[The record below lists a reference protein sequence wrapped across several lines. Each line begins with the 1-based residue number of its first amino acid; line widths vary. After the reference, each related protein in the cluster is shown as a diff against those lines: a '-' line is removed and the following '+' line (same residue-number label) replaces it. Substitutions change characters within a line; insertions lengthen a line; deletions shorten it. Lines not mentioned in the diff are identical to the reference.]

1 MVNQLLVQNNLEREG
16 LHSVNTKKKKSRQQL
31 KSLKG
36 GELFQGEVGIPIGI
50 KDSEA
55 ESLGSIPSEYD
66 SHEEMQSQEQI
77 NVPI

>member
-1 MVNQLLVQNNLEREG
+1 MVNQVLVQNNLDREG
-16 LHSVNTKKKKSRQQL
+16 QQAVNSKKKLSRQQM
-31 KSLKG
+31 KSLKR

-66 SHEEMQSQEQI
+66 SHEEM
-77 NVPI
+77 

>member
-1 MVNQLLVQNNLEREG
+1 MVKQVLVHNNLDREG
-16 LHSVNTKKKKSRQQL
+16 QQAVNSKKKLSRQQM
-31 KSLKG
+31 KSLKR

-66 SHEEMQSQEQI
+66 SHEEM
-77 NVPI
+77 

>member
-1 MVNQLLVQNNLEREG
+1 MVKQVLVQNNLDREG
-16 LHSVNTKKKKSRQQL
+16 QQAVNSKKKLSRQQM
-31 KSLKG
+31 KSLKR

-66 SHEEMQSQEQI
+66 SHEEM
-77 NVPI
+77 

>member
-1 MVNQLLVQNNLEREG
+1 MVNQVLVHNNLDREG
-16 LHSVNTKKKKSRQQL
+16 QQAVNSKKKLSRQQM
-31 KSLKG
+31 KSLKR

-66 SHEEMQSQEQI
+66 SHEEM
-77 NVPI
+77 